1 MNKLIVLLCLVGMF
15 ATAQTTTRRWVD
27 TNVYSGTGTVQ
38 TGPFRLWDTKWRIVY
53 KPSGSSPFEIY
64 LLNLST
70 QERQKVTKQKNGK
83 LKSGQMG
90 GSGNMAAASLV
101 IDGGENGWRVT
112 VQQYLDRIEE
122 WEYLK
127 QKDIEKRLNPFGG
140 WSGEEGD
147 HEYTFEMPAG
157 CARLTAHQ
165 KEDGYLRVDIIDP
178 EGNTVVRSISST
190 KGKQET
196 WFYEKRQYQVKVSA
210 VKTNWAL
217 TIETLDDFKL
227 EERR

>member
-38 TGPFRLWDTKWRIVY
+38 TGPFRLWNTKWRIVY

-90 GSGNMAAASLV
+90 GSGNMA
-101 IDGGENGWRVT
+101 ERVSGM
-112 VQQYLDRIEE
+112 ESPP
-122 WEYLK
+122 K
-127 QKDIEKRLNPFGG
+127 Q
-140 WSGEEGD
+140 
-147 HEYTFEMPAG
+147 
-157 CARLTAHQ
+157 
-165 KEDGYLRVDIIDP
+165 
-178 EGNTVVRSISST
+178 IS
-190 KGKQET
+190 
-196 WFYEKRQYQVKVSA
+196 
-210 VKTNWAL
+210 
-217 TIETLDDFKL
+217 
-227 EERR
+227 